1 VMQFHVNG
9 LVQEALRTE
18 WPKEW
23 GPETGELWELQ
34 GPNLHP
40 GDEIQWSGESPSGPL
55 WVRIQV
61 NFPPRDQPRTG
72 YLRLRE
78 GDRFHA

>member
-1 VMQFHVNG
+1 MQFHINES
-9 LVQEALRTE
+9 VQEALRKE
-18 WPKEW
+18 WPKDW
-23 GPETGELWELQ
+23 GPETGELWEPL

-40 GDEIQWSGESPSGPL
+40 GDEIQWSGESPSGQL

-61 NFPPRDQPRTG
+61 NFPPFDQPRTG

-78 GDRFHA
+78 EDKFHA